1 MDAIDG
7 FLLCVLTY
15 RWIVLMDAID
25 EWYFNRWR
33 VSMGVIGIGRKGRF
47 AFLTSFGLF
56 LYFLVG

>member
-1 MDAIDG
+1 MDGIDG
-7 FLLCVLTY
+7 FVLCVLTY

-33 VSMGVIGIGRKGRF
+33 VSVDIIGIGGKGRF
-47 AFLTSFGLF
+47 AFLTSFGF